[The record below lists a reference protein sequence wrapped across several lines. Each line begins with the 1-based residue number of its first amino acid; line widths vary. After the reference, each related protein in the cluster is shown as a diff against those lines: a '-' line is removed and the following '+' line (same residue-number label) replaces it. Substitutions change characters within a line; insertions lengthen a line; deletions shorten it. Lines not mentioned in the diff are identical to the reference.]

1 MKRIARF
8 LFVAAILL
16 AVAQPMFACIVCGDW
31 GYCTPGIGLRCKPTQ
46 DGCTHSMYLCSAPP
60 EPLAAEYRIASV
72 EISHESNVQVAVV
85 TKDGS
90 ARAELTRREARA
102 PLE

>member
-1 MKRIARF
+1 MKRIARS
-8 LFVAAILL
+8 LFILTILL

-72 EISHESNVQVAVV
+72 EISHESDVKVAEV
-85 TKDGS
+85 TEAPAVIAEAKDQR
-90 ARAELTRREARA
+90 ARN
-102 PLE
+102 